1 MLDVGFVIANIHH
14 PVSNIRTSNI
24 EHPKLTMP
32 TPTTDFSIF
41 DWQELVSYAP
51 VSDDLVENVPALRR
65 PLTQSRMRNVERY
78 VDLDPTDAVF
88 HLEGTSLASTTL
100 MVGDVITD
108 AQSMTYQVLFFE
120 RQTLNNTIAV
130 VCRQSA

>member
-1 MLDVGFVIANIHH
+1 ML
-14 PVSNIRTSNI
+14 
-24 EHPKLTMP
+24 

-51 VSDDLVENVPALRR
+51 ISDDPVENVPALRR

-78 VDLDPTDAVF
+78 VDLDPTDVVF
-88 HLEGTSLASTTL
+88 HLEGTSLGSTIL
-100 MVGDVITD
+100 MVGDIITD
-108 AQSMTYQVLFFE
+108 AQSVTYQVLFFE

-130 VCRQSA
+130 VCRQPA